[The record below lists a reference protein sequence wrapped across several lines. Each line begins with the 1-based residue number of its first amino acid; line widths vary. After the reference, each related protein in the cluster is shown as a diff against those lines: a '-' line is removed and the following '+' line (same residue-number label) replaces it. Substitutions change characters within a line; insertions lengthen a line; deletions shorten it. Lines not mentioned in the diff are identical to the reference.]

1 MASVDSHRETTAGQP
16 PRDRAARDR
25 SSIEHM
31 STSSLPTPTLQP
43 VTLATGETGLL
54 PIVESGASCC
64 GGSCSIA
71 E

>member
-1 MASVDSHRETTAGQP
+1 
-16 PRDRAARDR
+16 
-25 SSIEHM
+25 M